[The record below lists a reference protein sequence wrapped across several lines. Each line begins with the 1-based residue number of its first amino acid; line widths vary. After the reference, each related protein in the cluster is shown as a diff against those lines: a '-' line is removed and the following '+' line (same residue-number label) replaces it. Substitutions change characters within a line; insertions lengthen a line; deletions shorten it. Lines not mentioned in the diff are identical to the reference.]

1 MSFLRDAIAHTRVNY
16 RVARVVST
24 VLSSSPPT
32 QASAALSSCD
42 GTALE
47 SLSECQQ
54 FSASHPEVILRSI
67 AVFLS
72 FSQGQKALRA
82 LRLLEYL
89 VQTGNHSFH
98 LSLSKCNSVQQRL
111 LDLAMSRLP
120 SSHDD
125 VHEVHKA
132 VQRMA
137 RLTLLEYSRLF
148 IGDEALQKLATLAGL
163 FESQSRKHLMR
174 CLNVEHRHVCF
185 TEPQQGDFVL
195 ISPRPSPTE
204 LPSSPSAGVAALPGA
219 PYARLSD
226 FFDAHS
232 PLVPAPLPTSM
243 TDPQRWE
250 CQACGE
256 ENSPMAQRCSTCETP
271 RLTDAYRTP
280 STSPEEE
287 ELPLQ
292 KEDAPTASKPS

>member
-1 MSFLRDAIAHTRVNY
+1 MSFFRDAITHTRVNY
-16 RVARVVST
+16 RAARMVST

-32 QASAALSSCD
+32 QASAASSSCD
-42 GTALE
+42 GIALE
-47 SLSECQQ
+47 SLTECQQ
-54 FSASHPEVILRSI
+54 FSVSHPEVILRSI

-72 FSQGQKALRA
+72 FSQGRKALRA

-120 SSHDD
+120 PFHDD
-125 VHEVHKA
+125 AHEVHKA

-185 TEPQQGDFVL
+185 TEPQQRDFVL
-195 ISPRPSPTE
+195 ISPRPSLQSGRPR
-204 LPSSPSAGVAALPGA
+204 P
-219 PYARLSD
+219 
-226 FFDAHS
+226 
-232 PLVPAPLPTSM
+232 PLG
-243 TDPQRWE
+243 W
-250 CQACGE
+250 
-256 ENSPMAQRCSTCETP
+256 RCCP
-271 RLTDAYRTP
+271 VLRTP
-280 STSPEEE
+280 
-287 ELPLQ
+287 
-292 KEDAPTASKPS
+292 A